1 MTVIIETI
9 LINSWWSNDTFWT
22 TQRIFLFTTT
32 LAWDVKT
39 LSYCNKYIYYTKSPT
54 RDICVSRARLNCIII
69 NKNVIVVLFFFLSES
84 DLPVLKDYCSKT
96 DWYLLGHKLGINSDQ
111 LDEIER
117 DVPPDARLKVMFRYW
132 IANGET
138 SWAKLVHALMSPS
151 IQKEALARKIA
162 AEHRIK

>member
-1 MTVIIETI
+1 MCKQGKIKPY
-9 LINSWWSNDTFWT
+9 N
-22 TQRIFLFTTT
+22 
-32 LAWDVKT
+32 
-39 LSYCNKYIYYTKSPT
+39 Y
-54 RDICVSRARLNCIII
+54 
-69 NKNVIVVLFFFLSES
+69 VIVVLFFFSES

-117 DVPPDARLKVMFRYW
+117 DVPTEARLKVMFRYW